1 MSDRLPA
8 LTPRKI
14 IRALE
19 RAGFYIHHTSG
30 SHCSLRRPDKPHL
43 RITIAYHRKDLPRSV
58 FSSLQLFPHRNGATT
73 TLFR

>member
-43 RITIAYHRKDLPRSV
+43 RITIAYHRKDLPRSAV
-58 FSSLQLFPHRNGATT
+58 RKIIRAAELSEEEFVELL
-73 TLFR
+73 